1 MNSRNLPPQHAIGS
15 IKKTATP
22 SDIASPEQARA
33 DSAVANDTAVTGR
46 QNEENPIWNLVIVLM
61 VLCGLALIVIAFS

>member
-22 SDIASPEQARA
+22 TDIASPKQARA
-33 DSAVANDTAVTGR
+33 DSAAANDTAVTGG
-46 QNEENPIWNLVIVLM
+46 QNEESLIWNVVTDLM